1 MTSLTAWTGADEVP
15 VSGELFDEARLASAE
30 VVPRGY
36 RSVADMLS
44 SSPFYIAHRG
54 GSKSYPEHSL
64 HAYTESVRR
73 GAGALELSLARTADG
88 VWFGQHDRS
97 LLRTTGVDV
106 VPNTLTWAEVR
117 AIPIRAALTGNG
129 RGKDRLHATFQEIVT
144 PYAETHVWFLDPKY
158 EQQSHRAEFWE
169 LVDTIPDSRSR
180 VVVKYHHS
188 NTSLGRD
195 AIARGYASWGYYY
208 EGELGDLPT
217 TSDAWTFLGLE
228 YSASEAAWSTI
239 RAVGKPVIGHIAPTR
254 VTAELALSK
263 GASGVMTAG
272 VADAVPQIDTTVTLP

>member
-1 MTSLTAWTGADEVP
+1 VTSLTAWTGTAETA
-15 VSGELFDEARLASAE
+15 VSGELSGRARLTSAE
-30 VVPRGY
+30 VIPRGY
-36 RSVADMLS
+36 RSVSDMLS
-44 SSPFYIAHRG
+44 TSPFYVAHRG
-54 GSKSYPEHSL
+54 GSKSYPEHTL
-64 HAYTESVRR
+64 YAYTESVRR

-129 RGKDRLHATFQEIVT
+129 RGKDRLHATFHEIVT
-144 PYAETHVWFLDPKY
+144 PYAESHVWFLDPKY

-169 LVDTIPDSRSR
+169 LVATIPDSHSR
-180 VVVKYHHS
+180 VVIKYHHS

-208 EGELGDLPT
+208 ESELGDLPT
-217 TSDAWTFLGLE
+217 TSDAWTILGLE
-228 YSASEAAWSTI
+228 YSASEAAWATI
-239 RAVGKPVIGHIAPTR
+239 GAVGKPVLGHIAPTR
-254 VTAELALSK
+254 TTTELALSK
-263 GASGVMTAG
+263 GASGVMVAG
-272 VADAVPQIDTTVTLP
+272 VADAVPQVDTTATLP